1 MTVKIAPSLL
11 ACDFARLGEEMQ
23 AVEAAGANWHHVDV
37 MDGHFVPN
45 ISFGQP
51 LVKTMGK
58 VASIPLDVHLMVH
71 EPDPYLAEFAALG
84 AAVLTVHVEAV
95 KHLHRTLGAIKEL
108 GVKAGVALN
117 PATPLSSLKEVL
129 DEVDLVCLMSVNPGF
144 GGQKFIE
151 GTVDK
156 TRRLR
161 QMLGERPVEIE
172 IDGGVGEGN
181 ASRLIEAGASVL
193 VAGTSVFG
201 KADFAAAIASLRS

>member
-151 GTVDK
+151 GAVDK

-181 ASRLIEAGASVL
+181 AASLIEAGASVL

-201 KADFAAAIASLRS
+201 KADYAAAIASLRA